1 MRMPGVPTVFVR
13 VSMPAAVLVPMNV
26 RSALIVRVAA
36 RFVVPVVLSIVA
48 HHVRYP
54 LIVLASPSL
63 AFLRVTIEQPLLRTL
78 TTRLG
83 ESIDALCCR

>member
-1 MRMPGVPTVFVR
+1 MRMPGVRTVFV
-13 VSMPAAVLVPMNV
+13 PMNAV
-26 RSALIVRVAA
+26 SAIVRVAA
-36 RFVVPVVLSIVA
+36 RFVVLVVLSIVA
-48 HHVRYP
+48 HLVRYR

-83 ESIDALCCR
+83 ESIDAFCCR